1 MFQAYQDINTITD
14 DHLLYELFLITI
26 TMCVAGYY
34 IYIKFS
40 LFKLY

>member
-1 MFQAYQDINTITD
+1 MFQSNQDIEIITD

-34 IYIKFS
+34 I
-40 LFKLY
+40 